1 MPIAPKVLFLPV
13 TCDEGIGEYMRSKI
27 VADEIQRRWPDADIQ
42 FVIGKQAPYIN
53 QCPYPVHVLDET
65 PTKCVK
71 EVNQLVD
78 KFKPQLVIFDA
89 SGRQSQLK
97 HAKRAGCKVVF
108 ISQHKRKRAR
118 GMKIGRALA
127 TDSHWVVQPEYVI
140 GDISAFSKFKL
151 DLIKRP
157 YPIITGCIF
166 AKPQVERQQQL
177 LSHYQLQSGE
187 FFLLN
192 AGSGGHRI
200 EGKWAAEIF
209 AETAQRIY
217 QLTGTQTVMVFGPNY
232 KSPIVKLDGVVS
244 IDQLDTDDFIAML
257 SLAKAAVLSGGDTLL
272 QAIALRIPTLAVA
285 VSKDQPS
292 RIKCC
297 ESRALV
303 LQSDAET
310 NTMANLASTLVTP
323 SIRQQL
329 INNMQQQA
337 QVDGLEMCMSEV
349 TRLLTTS

>member
-217 QLTGTQTVMVFGPNY
+217 QLTGTQTVMV
-232 KSPIVKLDGVVS
+232 
-244 IDQLDTDDFIAML
+244 
-257 SLAKAAVLSGGDTLL
+257 LAKL
-272 QAIALRIPTLAVA
+272 
-285 VSKDQPS
+285 
-292 RIKCC
+292 
-297 ESRALV
+297 
-303 LQSDAET
+303 
-310 NTMANLASTLVTP
+310 
-323 SIRQQL
+323 
-329 INNMQQQA
+329 
-337 QVDGLEMCMSEV
+337 
-349 TRLLTTS
+349 